1 MARTQEE
8 TLCTATGR
16 AWAADPDL
24 DVGRPDELRCH
35 EGYLGVSAWGRWGS
49 CGDPGRGRVQI
60 CHKGAPGRDRPR
72 RKARNINVSSRALR
86 LDRGLCGRFGQTAA
100 AGRVGR
106 AVVRLGGVH
115 GVGVGA
121 GTGEAG
127 GHGPGGRP
135 VRPRRPRPSAARPAR
150 RRPGPR
156 ERGLTIENEGL
167 TPVLMDQ
174 PPSSWAGAAG
184 PRDHHDRPRGPTHP
198 HPMIHITQHTQTPPE

>member
-1 MARTQEE
+1 MKVILGSSEW
-8 TLCTATGR
+8 CWCGSWDDSGR
-16 AWAADPDL
+16 GACPNLPQRRSGPGSAADKTAEYQRFSLRAPA
-24 DVGRPDELRCH
+24 RPGPL
-35 EGYLGVSAWGRWGS
+35 W
-49 CGDPGRGRVQI
+49 QI
-60 CHKGAPGRDRPR
+60 WTTGA
-72 RKARNINVSSRALR
+72 
-86 LDRGLCGRFGQTAA
+86 TA
-100 AGRVGR
+100 GPVGR
-106 AVVRLGGVH
+106 ASPASAVHDANTGADTHAEGGR
-115 GVGVGA
+115 
-121 GTGEAG
+121 
-127 GHGPGGRP
+127 GPGGRP